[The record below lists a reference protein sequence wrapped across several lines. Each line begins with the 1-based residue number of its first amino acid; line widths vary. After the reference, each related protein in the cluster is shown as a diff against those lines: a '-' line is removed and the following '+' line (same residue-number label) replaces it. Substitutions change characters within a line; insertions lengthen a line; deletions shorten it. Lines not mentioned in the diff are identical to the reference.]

1 MKNRT
6 ALPNIYLGVVLAL
19 MYLPVI
25 VVIIFSF
32 SDNRISGVWGGF
44 TLSWYEELLHD
55 KSMLQSLANSFGL
68 AVISAASA
76 AVIGTLSAVGLSRAK
91 MVGAGAMEY
100 LATLPIMIPEI
111 ILGMVF
117 LAFFSL
123 ISLPFGMITLVIA
136 HTAFCVPYVLLLV
149 KARLK
154 GLDKSVVEA
163 ARDLGASETRAFVDI
178 TLPLVAPA
186 IASGTLL
193 AVAMSLDDVI
203 ISMFVSSAN
212 TNTLPIK
219 IYTQIKTGIT
229 PKTNAL
235 CTLLFL
241 LTVVLVL
248 ISQKSFHKKN
258 QGGNHVETNQQNQ

>member
-6 ALPNIYLGVVLAL
+6 SLPNIYLGIILAL

-25 VVIIFSF
+25 IVIIFSF
-32 SDNRISGVWGGF
+32 SDNKISGVWGGF
-44 TLSWYEELLHD
+44 TLNWYKELFRD
-55 KSMLQSLANSFGL
+55 ESMLQALANSFGL
-68 AVISAASA
+68 AGISAASA
-76 AVIGTLSAVGLSRAK
+76 AVIGTLAAVGLSRAK
-91 MVGAGAMEY
+91 LVGAGAMEY

-123 ISLPFGMITLVIA
+123 ISLPFGMLTLVIA
-136 HTAFCVPYVLLLV
+136 HTAFCVPYVLILV

-154 GLDKSVVEA
+154 GIDKSMVEA
-163 ARDLGASETRAFVDI
+163 ARDLGASEPRAFVDI
-178 TLPLVAPA
+178 TLPLIAPA
-186 IASGTLL
+186 IVSGALL

-203 ISMFVSSAN
+203 ISVFVSGSS

-241 LTVVLVL
+241 STVVLVL
-248 ISQKSFHKKN
+248 ISQKKPGRQSH
-258 QGGNHVETNQQNQ
+258 E